1 VRDDSFKVGG
11 EMGRKGYAIL
21 LVLFLMLLSA
31 CGQNEIPNAKN
42 WPVKDFTY
50 TDQNEKPFGLSDLK
64 GKVWVSDFIFTS
76 CADVCYP
83 MTFNMAKL
91 QKMLK
96 DEGIKDVELVSFSV
110 DPTVDTP
117 ERLKMFAENFEADFS
132 NWHFLTGYTQ
142 EEIEQKALKDFKA
155 VVKKPQNEDQV
166 IHGIDFYLMDQD
178 GNIVKYYDGLDEIPY
193 KEIIK
198 DIKTLQN

>member
-1 VRDDSFKVGG
+1 MFK
-11 EMGRKGYAIL
+11 KASAFAIVIIL
-21 LVLFLMLLSA
+21 SIILSA
-31 CGQNEIPNAKN
+31 CGQNEIENAKN

-50 TDQNEKPFGLSDLK
+50 TDQDGKSFGLSDLK
-64 GKVWVSDFIFTS
+64 GKVWVSDFVFTS
-76 CADVCYP
+76 CADVCLP
-83 MTFNMAKL
+83 MTANMAKL

-117 ERLKMFAENFEADFS
+117 DRLKLFADNFDVDYS
-132 NWHFLTGYTQ
+132 SWHFLTGYTQ

-155 VVKKPQNEDQV
+155 VVKKPENEDQV
-166 IHGIDFYLMDQD
+166 IHGIDFYLMDQK
-178 GNIVKYYDGLDEIPY
+178 GNIVKYYDGLEEIPY

-198 DIKTLQN
+198 DIKTLQK

>member
-1 VRDDSFKVGG
+1 MVKKASAFV
-11 EMGRKGYAIL
+11 IL
-21 LVLFLMLLSA
+21 IILSIILSA
-31 CGQNEIPNAKN
+31 CGQNEIENAKN
-42 WPVKDFTY
+42 WPVNDFTY
-50 TDQNEKPFGLSDLK
+50 TDQNGKSFGLSDLK

-76 CADVCYP
+76 CADVCLP
-83 MTFNMAKL
+83 MTANMAKL

-117 ERLKMFAENFEADFS
+117 DRLKLFADNFEADYS

-155 VVKKPQNEDQV
+155 VVKKPENEDQV

-178 GNIVKYYDGLDEIPY
+178 GKIVMYYDGLEENTY
-193 KEIIK
+193 KQIIK
-198 DIKTLQN
+198 DIKTLQK

>member
-1 VRDDSFKVGG
+1 
-11 EMGRKGYAIL
+11 MGRKGIVIIL
-21 LVLFLMLLSA
+21 VFIISVILQA

-42 WPVKDFTY
+42 WPVKDFKY
-50 TDQNEKPFGLSDLK
+50 TDQDGKSFGLEDLK

-83 MTFNMAKL
+83 MTANMAKL

-110 DPTVDTP
+110 DPTVDKP
-117 ERLKMFAENFEADFS
+117 ERLKMFAENFEVDFK

-155 VVKKPQNEDQV
+155 VVKKPENEDQV
-166 IHGIDFYLMDQD
+166 IHGIDFYLMNQE
-178 GNIVKYYDGLDEIPY
+178 GTIVKYYEGLDEIPF

-198 DIKTLQN
+198 DIKTLQK

>member
-1 VRDDSFKVGG
+1 VIRKVN
-11 EMGRKGYAIL
+11 AIV
-21 LVLFLMLLSA
+21 LVFILSIILSA
-31 CGQNEIPNAKN
+31 CGQNEIKNAKN
-42 WPVKDFTY
+42 WPVTDFTY
-50 TDQNEKPFGLSDLK
+50 TDQDGEQFGLSDLK

-76 CADVCYP
+76 CADVCFP
-83 MTFNMAKL
+83 MTANMAKL

-117 ERLKMFAENFEADFS
+117 ERMKMFAENFEVDFS
-132 NWHFLTGYTQ
+132 NWHFLTGYEQ

-155 VVKKPQNEDQV
+155 VVKKPENEDQV
-166 IHGIDFYLMDQD
+166 IHGIDFYLMDQE
-178 GNIVKYYDGLDEIPY
+178 GKIVKYYDGLEEIPF

-198 DIKTLQN
+198 DIKTLQK